1 MVHTMHSQFPSPCGH
16 PNIKQSFSINLYLS
30 SWKISDVPPLFK
42 CVNNKQSLINYR
54 PILFTSQSCIML
66 EHIIL
71 KHNMLVLESNE
82 LLPHRQRG
90 FRRSFSTI
98 SQLAEFTHDISLSI
112 DHGEQ
117 ADTIFIYF
125 AKAFDT
131 ILHSLL
137 IST

>member
-1 MVHTMHSQFPSPCGH
+1 MVHTMHSQFASPCGH

-54 PILFTSQSCIML
+54 PILFTSQSCN
-66 EHIIL
+66 IIL
-71 KHNMLVLESNE
+71 KHNMLVLKSNE
-82 LLPHRQRG
+82 LLPQRQRG

-98 SQLAEFTHDISLSI
+98 SQSAEFTHDILLSI

-117 ADTIFIYF
+117 AYTIFIYF